1 MRSNKGITLISLV
14 VTIIVLLILAG
25 VSIAMLS
32 GDNSILTR
40 AQETGYKTQ
49 LSNAQDVIGTAITE
63 QVANY
68 MNFKYVDS
76 SATNATGNSTYSDN
90 SSILTAIQY
99 GVDSGC
105 ASLGVTGSNYSNNG
119 SLNESKTPELKVDY
133 KEKIIRV
140 SYNGYAT
147 VGTVSDS
154 GILKWGSIVKN
165 SEAE

>member
-1 MRSNKGITLISLV
+1 MKSNKGITLISLV

-63 QVANY
+63 QVANF

-76 SATNATGNSTYSDN
+76 NATAAYENKTYGSSSD
-90 SSILTAIQY
+90 IDTAIQY
-99 GVDSGC
+99 GIESAC
-105 ASLGVTGSNYSNNG
+105 SSLGIEPVLTGTAADAKSDTTVLTVHYLSTT
-119 SLNESKTPELKVDY
+119 K
-133 KEKIIRV
+133 KITV
-140 SYNGYAT
+140 SYNGYKT
-147 VGTVSDS
+147 VGSVSDS
-154 GILKWGSIVKN
+154 GILKWESITKN
-165 SEAE
+165 